1 MGIISSNNPFNNG
14 GGLVFKDTHCF
25 FFFFFS
31 PKVILFLKTVVP
43 CEQLAGRI
51 EGVCF
56 LFKFQQILE
65 KETRRQ
71 FPNCLYFGSK
81 REHYEYGT

>member
-14 GGLVFKDTHCF
+14 GGLVFKILTVF
-25 FFFFFS
+25 FF
-31 PKVILFLKTVVP
+31 PKVILFLKLVVP

-51 EGVCF
+51 EGVCS

-65 KETRRQ
+65 KETWRQ
-71 FPNCLYFGSK
+71 FPNCLYFGNK

>member
-14 GGLVFKDTHCF
+14 GGLVFKILTVIF
-25 FFFFFS
+25 F
-31 PKVILFLKTVVP
+31 PKVILFLKIIVP

-51 EGVCF
+51 EGVCS
-56 LFKFQQILE
+56 LSKFQQILE
-65 KETRRQ
+65 KETWRQ
-71 FPNCLYFGSK
+71 FPNCLYFGNK

>member
-14 GGLVFKDTHCF
+14 GGLVFKILTVIF
-25 FFFFFS
+25 F
-31 PKVILFLKTVVP
+31 PKVILFLKIIVP

-51 EGVCF
+51 EGVCS

-65 KETRRQ
+65 KETWRQ
-71 FPNCLYFGSK
+71 FPNCLYFGNK

>member
-1 MGIISSNNPFNNG
+1 MAIISSNNPFNNG
-14 GGLVFKDTHCF
+14 ISRYCF
-25 FFFFFS
+25 F
-31 PKVILFLKTVVP
+31 PMVILYLKIIMP

-65 KETRRQ
+65 KKTWRQ
-71 FPNCLYFGSK
+71 FPNCLYFGIN
-81 REHYEYGT
+81 REHYAYGI